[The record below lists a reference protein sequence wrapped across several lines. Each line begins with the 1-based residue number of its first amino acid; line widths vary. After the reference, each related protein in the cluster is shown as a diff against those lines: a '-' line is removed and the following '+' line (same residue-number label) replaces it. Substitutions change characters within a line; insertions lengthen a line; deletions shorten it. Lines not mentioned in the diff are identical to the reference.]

1 MWEMSNMA
9 RVESSGI
16 VTLLPAM
23 FSRAKPDD
31 LSWRQWTIQA
41 DVSAS
46 FFTDV
51 KKGIDP
57 SIGRVERAV
66 NAIGL
71 TLVDFFEGRLPAD
84 VVSSNDEALVHAL
97 RVAIQDMPRGSADNR
112 AQYLAEYLSTALGLP
127 QEQLAT
133 LASRRHS
140 A

>member
-9 RVESSGI
+9 RAESSGI
-16 VTLLPAM
+16 VELLPAM
-23 FSRAKPDD
+23 FARAKPDD

-41 DVSAS
+41 DVSGS

-51 KKGIDP
+51 KNGIDP
-57 SIGRVERAV
+57 SIGRVERVV

-71 TLVDFFEGRLPAD
+71 SLVDFFEGRLPAD
-84 VVSSNDEALVHAL
+84 VVASSDETLVQTL
-97 RVAIQDMPRGSADNR
+97 RVAIQDMPRGSADKR

-127 QEQLAT
+127 IEQLAS
-133 LASRRHS
+133 LASRRQS